1 MQKFR
6 ERAVRQSAII
16 CNDMADNRPPRRP
29 GRLSSGEPFPDPR
42 ERANRARQAAEAL
55 FAPKPRIAET
65 SNSSAGPAAERLAA
79 SPRAVET
86 PQTARVHHETVA
98 PPAMPKPA
106 TGSEIPASQL
116 ARIRTWVK
124 YGMTVAQVAEVCG
137 VPVAEI
143 ERLLGKA

>member
-42 ERANRARQAAEAL
+42 ERANRARRAAEAL
-55 FAPKPRIAET
+55 FAPKPRSAET

-79 SPRAVET
+79 APRAVET
-86 PQTARVHHETVA
+86 SRTAGVHHKTV
-98 PPAMPKPA
+98 PPLAMPKPA